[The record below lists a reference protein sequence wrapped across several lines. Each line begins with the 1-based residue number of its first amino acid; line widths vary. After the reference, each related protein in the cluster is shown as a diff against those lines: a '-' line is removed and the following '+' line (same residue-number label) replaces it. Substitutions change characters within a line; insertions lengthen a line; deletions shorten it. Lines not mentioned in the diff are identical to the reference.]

1 MEEDRSMTNDRVRP
15 AVLVSRRLPS
25 AAMEMLTARADLDVW
40 DGPGAMPR
48 AELLARAAGKDGL
61 VVLLT
66 ERIDGELLDAAGPQ
80 LRVVANY
87 AVGYDNVDVAECSR
101 RGIAVTNTPD
111 VLTEAT
117 ADLTWALLLAC
128 GRRIAEGDR
137 WLRARRPWIW
147 APEFLLGVELW
158 GRALGIVGFGRIG
171 QAVARRAPGFGM
183 TVLYTAAHR
192 LEAARE
198 RELEVAWRDL
208 DALLAEADVVS
219 LHVPLR
225 PETRHLIDAARLRRM
240 KPGAILLNTARG
252 PLVDEA
258 ALASALQAGELFAA
272 GLDVFERE
280 PEVHP
285 DLLDCDNA
293 TLVPHL
299 GSATVETRTAMGLR
313 AAENLLAALDG
324 RRPPHLVND
333 PGGPALRGQG

>member
-1 MEEDRSMTNDRVRP
+1 M
-15 AVLVSRRLPS
+15 
-25 AAMEMLTARADLDVW
+25 
-40 DGPGAMPR
+40 
-48 AELLARAAGKDGL
+48 
-61 VVLLT
+61 VLLT

-147 APEFLLGVELW
+147 APEFLLGVELR